1 MPDGVV
7 LIVGGTGG
15 LGRELAARY
24 RERGSEVII
33 TGRDA
38 ERASAVAAEIGEGVT
53 GLGFHLSHPETIAGA
68 LADVGPVSRL
78 VLAAISRDNNPI
90 HEYDIAGAID
100 LVTMKLVGYTE
111 TVHTLLDRLSDDSSI
126 VLFGGRAK
134 DRPYPGSTTVTTV
147 NGGIS
152 ALVRTLAIQLA
163 PIRINAI
170 HPGIV
175 GDSPFWEGKPLD
187 AVVARTPTGRL
198 ASMTRGRRRHG
209 VPARESGDE
218 RRGALRRRW
227 LDVDVMADVTTT
239 AAGEPQALDRIG
251 DRLREERVKA
261 GISQR
266 ELARRL
272 GLSASLISQLESG
285 QSRPSVGTLYLIVTE
300 LGVSLDDVIRGEES
314 AAPSDGNVEVASNGS
329 PVLHPA
335 RAHRDRPRLRRAVGG
350 ARGPSRGRHR
360 LPRGDLRGGRRVD
373 DRPLADP
380 APGAGVRLHHQ
391 RHAGRADRVPGAR
404 PEPRR
409 FDRVRLDHA
418 APPVQRGR

>member
-24 RERGSEVII
+24 RERGAEVII

-68 LADVGPVSRL
+68 LAEVGPVSRL

-90 HEYDIAGAID
+90 HEYDIDGAIE

-175 GDSPFWEGKPLD
+175 GDSPFWEGKPLN

-198 ASMTRGRRRHG
+198 ASMTQ
-209 VPARESGDE
+209 V
-218 RRGALRRRW
+218 
-227 LDVDVMADVTTT
+227 VDAT
-239 AAGEPQALDRIG
+239 EFLLENQAMN
-251 DRLREERVKA
+251 
-261 GISQR
+261 
-266 ELARRL
+266 
-272 GLSASLISQLESG
+272 
-285 QSRPSVGTLYLIVTE
+285 
-300 LGVSLDDVIRGEES
+300 GEELYV
-314 AAPSDGNVEVASNGS
+314 DGGWM
-329 PVLHPA
+329 LM
-335 RAHRDRPRLRRAVGG
+335 
-350 ARGPSRGRHR
+350 
-360 LPRGDLRGGRRVD
+360 
-373 DRPLADP
+373 
-380 APGAGVRLHHQ
+380 
-391 RHAGRADRVPGAR
+391 
-404 PEPRR
+404 
-409 FDRVRLDHA
+409 
-418 APPVQRGR
+418 